1 MNSTVG
7 PIFNEKLLKSGICG
21 SINSAW
27 MHCSRLTWSNSVA
40 ETKKKKKKKSE
51 NANTA
56 AYNSNP
62 NTHLLLKTEK
72 WKYCNKIIF
81 KCVNNVV
88 EPSFKVF
95 FTEKSIYRSYK

>member
-1 MNSTVG
+1 MEFVG
-7 PIFNEKLLKSGICG
+7 PWIVHECTVQGWLGKIVWLKP
-21 SINSAW
+21 
-27 MHCSRLTWSNSVA
+27 
-40 ETKKKKKKKSE
+40 KKKKKKSE